1 MSKLLTALLA
11 SSGIAFAT
19 IAGAQ
24 MTKQAH
30 GAEAD
35 KVEAA
40 YKADKERC
48 DALAGNKKDICVA
61 EAKMKRDVAKADL
74 DASFKNTADAR
85 RAAVIKKVDAEYDVA
100 KEKCDDLAGNAKDV
114 CIKDARAAR
123 EKAKASAKS
132 MKS

>member
-11 SSGIAFAT
+11 SSGIAFAS

-30 GAEAD
+30 GAEVD
-35 KVEAA
+35 RVEAA

-48 DALAGNKKDICVA
+48 DALSGNKKDICVA
-61 EAKMKRDVAKADL
+61 ESKMKRDVAKADL

-85 RAAVIKKVDAEYDVA
+85 RDAVVKKVDAEYDVA
-100 KEKCDDLAGNAKDV
+100 KEKCWTIWLATPRMFA
-114 CIKDARAAR
+114 
-123 EKAKASAKS
+123 
-132 MKS
+132 